1 MTKRPPWVL
10 VAVLTLVGFL
20 LVVTGTATSAANKTE
35 APRQKELIAQ
45 ILQQRSNVDDLNKAV
60 NEVRGEVS
68 TAEAQAGA
76 ASASQ
81 EQQNQKLAELQ
92 LQAGTS
98 AVKGPGVEV
107 KLSDAPQSGNQS
119 DASFTANRIQ
129 DSDIQLI
136 VNALFASGAE
146 AVSVNGNRVVA
157 VTPIRA
163 AGGTIVV
170 NYQPV
175 NSPYTI
181 TAIGADQK
189 HFMSTDI
196 AQHFQ
201 QWKQKFKLGFS
212 VQKHGNIS
220 IPAYSGRVS
229 IDQAQA
235 IPPTT
240 TSTTSTTL
248 TTTTTRK

>member
-20 LVVTGTATSAANKTE
+20 LVVTGTATSAANKSA
-35 APRQKELIAQ
+35 APRQKELIDQ

-60 NEVRGEVS
+60 SEVRNEVNQAEV
-68 TAEAQAGA
+68 QAGA
-76 ASASQ
+76 ASEAQ
-81 EQQNQKLAELQ
+81 QQQNEKIAQLQ
-92 LQAGTS
+92 LEAGTS
-98 AVKGPGVEV
+98 AVKGPGIEV
-107 KLSDAPQSGNQS
+107 KLSDAPQSSSQS
-119 DASFTANRIQ
+119 DSTFSANRIQ

-175 NSPYTI
+175 NSPYSI
-181 TAIGADQK
+181 MAIGADQK
-189 HFMSTDI
+189 RFKSTDI
-196 AQHFQ
+196 ARHFQ
-201 QWKQKFKLGFS
+201 EWKQKFKLGFS

-235 IPPTT
+235 VLP
-240 TSTTSTTL
+240 
-248 TTTTTRK
+248 TTTTTTVTSTTKTTTKK